1 VELHEYMTI
10 LRKRWLTVAVAT
22 ALGLLGAVLATTL
35 ATPQYTATTK
45 TFVSVQSGD
54 TVGDLV
60 QGSTYSQ
67 SQVRSFAQ
75 LATMPTVLNP
85 VIDDLGLTVGSSA
98 LAGTIAVSV
107 PQNTVI
113 ISISVT
119 DPSPERAAAVA
130 NSVASHLSE
139 AVSDLAA
146 APSTGTDP
154 IRLSTVAEAQ
164 VPRAPSSPNAKVNI
178 AIGLVLGLAL
188 GIAAAVGRELL
199 DTKVRNEDDLSKIT
213 DASVIGS
220 IPLDSTA
227 ERSPLVVQGS
237 PQSPRAEAFRR
248 LRTNLQFLDVGE
260 RSRAMV
266 LVSAIPAEG
275 KSTTAINLAITLA
288 DAGKRVAL
296 VDADLR
302 RPSIAR
308 YLGIEGSV
316 GLTTVLI
323 GQADLDDVMQP
334 WGNDCL
340 DVLAAG
346 QVPPNP
352 SELLGSQAMSTVLK
366 ELTERYDV
374 VLLDTAPL
382 LPVTDGAILAK
393 LAGGALVTVGAGTV
407 NRHQVAVALGSLDSV
422 GARVLGI
429 VMNRLARQGDR
440 YPYYDY
446 YAAEGSHPA
455 TASPGGTPVT
465 VPTEPTPR
473 HARDG
478 ATVSTPAWLS
488 ARPRR
493 GEAGPQE
500 QEAEEPDE
508 RG

>member
-1 VELHEYMTI
+1 VELHEYVRI
-10 LRKRWLTVAVAT
+10 LRKRWLTVAIAT
-22 ALGLLGAVLATTL
+22 ALGLLGAVLATML

-67 SQVRSFAQ
+67 SQVRSYAQ
-75 LATMPTVLNP
+75 LATMPTVLDP
-85 VIDDLGLTVGSSA
+85 VIDDLGLTVGPGA
-98 LAGTIAVSV
+98 LSGAISVSV

-119 DPSPERAAAVA
+119 DPSPERAAAIA
-130 NSVASHLSE
+130 NGVASHLSQ
-139 AVSDLAA
+139 AVSDLAPTPA
-146 APSTGTDP
+146 TGTDP
-154 IRLSTVAEAQ
+154 IRLSTVAEAG
-164 VPRAPSSPNAKVNI
+164 VPKTPSSPNAKVNL

-188 GIAAAVGRELL
+188 GVAAAVGQELL
-199 DTKVRNEDDLSKIT
+199 DTKVRTEEDLRKIT

-220 IPLDSTA
+220 IPLDGGA
-227 ERSPLVVQGS
+227 EQTPLVVQGS

-248 LRTNLQFLDVGE
+248 LRTNLQFLDVGD
-260 RSRAMV
+260 RARAMV

-288 DAGKRVAL
+288 DAGTRVAL

-302 RPSIAR
+302 RPSIAA

-323 GQADLDDVMQP
+323 GQADLDDVLQP

-340 DVLAAG
+340 HVLAAG
-346 QVPPNP
+346 QIPPNP

-407 NRHQVAVALGSLDSV
+407 TRHQVAEALGALDSV
-422 GARVLGI
+422 DARVLGI
-429 VMNRLARQGDR
+429 VMNRLSRQGDR

-446 YAAEGSHPA
+446 YSVDGAHPS
-455 TASPGGTPVT
+455 TASSSSRTSGPAI
-465 VPTEPTPR
+465 PR
-473 HARDG
+473 HARTG
-478 ATVSTPAWLS
+478 GTEPGTPAWLGAG
-488 ARPRR
+488 ARDESSGPA
-493 GEAGPQE
+493 AGRP
-500 QEAEEPDE
+500 AENA
-508 RG
+508 